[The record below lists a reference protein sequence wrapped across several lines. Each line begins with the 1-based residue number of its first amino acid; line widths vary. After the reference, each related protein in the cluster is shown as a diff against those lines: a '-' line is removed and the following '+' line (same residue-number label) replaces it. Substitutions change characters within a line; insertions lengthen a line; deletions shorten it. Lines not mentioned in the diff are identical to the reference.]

1 MEHKGGGAL
10 ECCVVRFISRAR
22 GGRAPS
28 HQALVVDD
36 SRARAEGSHEVFKYC
51 AGYARLPDHA
61 GSMKRAAGSPKPDQP
76 NDNFF
81 TALVGVVSVGAGS
94 HLLEWGMRSCD
105 ELERQHESTLRDGLE
120 VFMLTVFCIEKL
132 VHRGKGRVGMHA
144 VVGAAVP
151 VIAWDTCFEQSMCVQ
166 VAGGCVQRA
175 KADAVAQKD
184 QVDHHVTLVVLDRR
198 ARCTSEIIVG
208 AMTAAE

>member
-1 MEHKGGGAL
+1 MHRHEHEHEHEAHASATIRTPWDWGMQPWNTKGGGAL
-10 ECCVVRFISRAR
+10 ECCVVRFISRAG

-61 GSMKRAAGSPKPDQP
+61 GSMKRAAGPPKPDQP

-105 ELERQHESTLRDGLE
+105 ELERQHESTLRDGL
-120 VFMLTVFCIEKL
+120 
-132 VHRGKGRVGMHA
+132 
-144 VVGAAVP
+144 
-151 VIAWDTCFEQSMCVQ
+151 
-166 VAGGCVQRA
+166 
-175 KADAVAQKD
+175 
-184 QVDHHVTLVVLDRR
+184 
-198 ARCTSEIIVG
+198 
-208 AMTAAE
+208 